1 MSLLQQALRAG
12 PRATPVAARRGAVVV
27 GAAGSLGA
35 AVLERAL
42 VVFGRVQVL
51 VDTPVAPAM
60 QGFEPVPR
68 AALGPGSLS
77 ADTALVIFDRER
89 GIHGREAAFHR
100 PSPEQL
106 PALAAV
112 LRDCGVRY
120 LLVVLPHAPALLPAA
135 LKAGLAS
142 LDEQAVASL
151 GFDQLVIVRSARPQ
165 ARRRAAAWP
174 QRVADAMLSQLHWM
188 VPQRDQPVRPA
199 KVAEVVVELAR
210 RLPLAR
216 HGARVAPPEL
226 VWLAARGA
234 DAGDVVQRWLDDA
247 PWQDGPVD
255 DRRW

>member
-12 PRATPVAARRGAVVV
+12 PRATPVAARRGAVVA

-60 QGFEPVPR
+60 QGFEPVQR
-68 AALGPGSLS
+68 TALGPGALS

-112 LRDCGVRY
+112 LRDCGVRH

-142 LDEQAVASL
+142 LDEQAVAAL
-151 GFDQLVIVRSARPQ
+151 GFDQLVIVRSARP
-165 ARRRAAAWP
+165 AERRRAAAWP
-174 QRVADAMLSQLHWM
+174 QRLADAMLAQLHWM

-199 KVAEVVVELAR
+199 KVAEFVVELAR
-210 RLPLAR
+210 RLPRAR

-226 VWLAARGA
+226 IWQASRGA

-247 PWQDGPVD
+247 PWQDGLAD
-255 DRRW
+255 ARRW